1 MSVSVKICGLNSREA
16 AAAALSAGAD
26 FGGLVFFPASPRHLD
41 LDSAR
46 NLAAML
52 RGRVRIVTL
61 MVDPDDAAV
70 AEVIAAIA
78 PDLIQ
83 LHGNETPARVAA
95 IAAQARRP
103 IIKVLPVA
111 EAADVVRAH
120 AYIDVADYLLFD
132 AKADSA
138 ATRPGGLGAAF
149 DWQLLSGLSLKRP
162 WGVAG
167 GLTPENIARAIRIA
181 QPGFVD
187 ASSGMEDAPGRKSP
201 EKIAAFVRAA
211 RNAQYTDRSAG
222 AA

>member
-26 FGGLVFFPASPRHLD
+26 FGGLVFFPASPRHLG

-70 AEVIAAIA
+70 AEVIAAVS

-95 IAAQARRP
+95 IAAQAKRP
-103 IIKVLPVA
+103 IIKVLAVA

-120 AYIDVADYLLFD
+120 AYI
-132 AKADSA
+132 
-138 ATRPGGLGAAF
+138 
-149 DWQLLSGLSLKRP
+149 
-162 WGVAG
+162 
-167 GLTPENIARAIRIA
+167 
-181 QPGFVD
+181 
-187 ASSGMEDAPGRKSP
+187 
-201 EKIAAFVRAA
+201 
-211 RNAQYTDRSAG
+211 
-222 AA
+222 